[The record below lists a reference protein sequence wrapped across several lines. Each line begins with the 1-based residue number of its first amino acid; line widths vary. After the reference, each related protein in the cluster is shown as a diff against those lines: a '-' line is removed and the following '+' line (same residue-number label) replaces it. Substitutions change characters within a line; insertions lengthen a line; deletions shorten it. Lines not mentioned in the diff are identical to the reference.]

1 MYAHVLGD
9 NVVNGMEPETYPRVQ
24 HTNTHTQRT
33 WNMDMLNCVCLDLC
47 NSILCSGFAGADT
60 EKLRA
65 HNMYKP
71 RAYVSDCVAINP
83 CALFFSLLL
92 LLLLA
97 HVIAIITAL
106 NTSALVCC
114 VGYHFKLFVCRFFP
128 LVGGWLL
135 SSFIRVGDGVGWWDH
150 LAWHIFS
157 LYFVFLFLPRN
168 MRGQTNARTSHT
180 QTRYSRYVRHS
191 FGWMVF
197 FNQYVLV
204 VKHFSAIFVQCIA
217 IGFWRPRA
225 CY

>member
-1 MYAHVLGD
+1 MGWSRKRIRACS
-9 NVVNGMEPETYPRVQ
+9 TQ
-24 HTNTHTQRT
+24 THTHKGHGT
-33 WNMDMLNCVCLDLC
+33 WIC
-47 NSILCSGFAGADT
+47 SIVFVSIYVIRFYALV
-60 EKLRA
+60 LRA
-65 HNMYKP
+65 LIPKNCEHTTCINHVHTCP
-71 RAYVSDCVAINP
+71 INP